1 MNAIK
6 HLSIRKKLLV
16 MLVAPFLALLVFGGL
31 VIGERMHDASA
42 AESLHDEAEYAVALA
57 AIVHESQAERGMT
70 AGFIGSQG
78 SKFVTELPQ
87 QRTAYDKAVANYEAL
102 KQRLP
107 VSELPKKYAEKLP
120 GIERDME
127 RRHSIRNRVDQ
138 LDIPLAE
145 ALKFYTSFNGS
156 VLNKIGLMREKAES
170 PSLSA
175 AVSAY
180 TNFMLSKE
188 RAGIERAVL
197 TGVFDQDQFTQAS
210 FIKFNRIVEAQQS
223 YLNVFK
229 SFASPTQQEA
239 YKKASSHS
247 SYSEVQRL
255 REVAL
260 ERGMQGD
267 FGVDPTYWFKTI
279 TGKIGQLKSVE
290 DFLANDLLQLSGVAK
305 SDAQRDEIIE
315 IVILAIVIGIT
326 LFISKVIVQ
335 GITGPM
341 QQLQTELQQIDSS
354 GEFVI
359 GMDTDSR
366 DEVGDMVRSLKSFVA
381 SVRET
386 FTDVGG
392 VVEQIAEGNFSSR
405 ITRDMRGD
413 TERLKDSVN
422 RSADQISEVMD
433 DLGGVMSALSRGD
446 FSQKMNPAVPGDF
459 KDVATSVSSTVD
471 STQEAL
477 AAIKEVMEAM
487 ARGDFTRRI
496 DAELQGEFDLLK
508 QNVNTSLNN
517 LEEAFDEIST
527 VALAQAE
534 GNLSKSITGTYQGAL
549 DDLKQALNQSVSQNR
564 ETVQQITA
572 SSDEVAQNAKKVAQ
586 GGNALSDR
594 TQQQAAALEQTSAST
609 EELAVTVKQNADN
622 ADNASQL
629 ADVARRNAEEGSEIM
644 KRAQEAM
651 KEMQSSA
658 KAIGEITGLIDSI
671 AFQTNLLA
679 LNAAVEAARAGDNGR
694 GFAVV
699 ASEVR
704 NLAQKSAESARKINE
719 LIGNSVATVEAGS
732 AQVKRS
738 SESLEQ
744 ITENINEVAG
754 RVTEISVACN
764 QQAQGISQLT
774 EAIHSMDRN
783 TQQNAE
789 MVDNTLLAVEDLNGL
804 ANGLR
809 EQMSHFQLDDN
820 SGYQVDEESYDEA
833 YEPA

>member
-1 MNAIK
+1 M
-6 HLSIRKKLLV
+6 
-16 MLVAPFLALLVFGGL
+16 MTAPFLALLIFAGMA
-31 VIGERMHDASA
+31 IGERMHDASA
-42 AESLHDEAEYAVALA
+42 TATLHDEAEYAVALA
-57 AIVHESQAERGMT
+57 AIVHESQKERGMT

-78 SKFVTELPQ
+78 TEFVSELPQ
-87 QRTAYDKAVANYEAL
+87 QRVVYDKAVEKYEAL

-107 VSELPKKYAEKLP
+107 VSDLPTKYSDTLTEIESRMEQRH
-120 GIERDME
+120 GIRQQ
-127 RRHSIRNRVDQ
+127 VDQ
-138 LDIPLAE
+138 LSISLGE
-145 ALKFYTSFNGS
+145 ALAFYTGFNS
-156 VLNKIGLMREKAES
+156 KVLNATSLMRDKAES
-170 PSLSA
+170 PALSS

-180 TNFMLSKE
+180 MNFMLSKE

-197 TGVFDQDQFTQAS
+197 TATFAQDQFTPAS
-210 FIKFNRIVEAQQS
+210 FVKFNKLVEAQDS
-223 YLNVFK
+223 YLNVFE
-229 SFASPTQQEA
+229 SFASESQLAA
-239 YKKASSHS
+239 YKKATTDS
-247 SYSEVQRL
+247 SYKEVQRM
-255 REVAL
+255 RDIAV
-260 ERGMQGD
+260 ERGLAGG
-267 FGVDPTYWFKTI
+267 FGIEAGYWFNTI
-279 TGKIGQLKSVE
+279 TAKLGQLKQVE
-290 DFLANDLLQLSGVAK
+290 DTLAGDLMTMSETALNEAR
-305 SDAQRDEIIE
+305 RDEIIE
-315 IVILAIVIGIT
+315 IILLVVVIGIT
-326 LFISKVIVQ
+326 LYISKVIVQ

-341 QQLQTELQQIDSS
+341 QQLQNELKQIDSS

-359 GMDTDSR
+359 SMDTDSR
-366 DEVGDMVRSLKSFVA
+366 DEVGDMVRSLKGFVG

-392 VVEQIAEGNFSSR
+392 VVEQIAEGNFSAR
-405 ITRDMRGD
+405 IQREMRGD

-422 RSADQISEVMD
+422 RSAQQISGVMD
-433 DLGGVMSALSRGD
+433 DLGSVMAALSRGD
-446 FSQKMNPAVPGDF
+446 FSRKMDPAVPGDF
-459 KDVATSVSSTVD
+459 KQVAKSVSATVD
-471 STQEAL
+471 STQEAMS
-477 AAIKEVMEAM
+477 AIRVVMEAM

-496 DAELQGEFDLLK
+496 DAELQGEFDQLK
-508 QNVNTSLNN
+508 QNVNLSLTN

-534 GNLSKSITGTYQGAL
+534 GNLSKSIVGNYQGAL
-549 DDLKQALNQSVSQNR
+549 DDLKQALNQSVEQNR
-564 ETVQQITA
+564 TTVQRITE
-572 SSDEVAQNAKKVAQ
+572 SSDEVAENARKVAQ

-609 EELAVTVKQNADN
+609 EELAATVKQNADN

-629 ADVARRNAEEGSEIM
+629 ADVARQNAEEGSEIM
-644 KRAQEAM
+644 KQAQEAM

-738 SESLEQ
+738 SEQLDQ
-744 ITENINEVAG
+744 ITGNINEVAS

-764 QQAQGISQLT
+764 EQAQGISQLT

-783 TQQNAE
+783 TQKNAE
-789 MVDNTLLAVEDLNGL
+789 MVDNTLMAVEGLNGL
-804 ANGLR
+804 ASDLR
-809 EQMSHFQLDDN
+809 EQMSHFQLEAAGASFSQEAED
-820 SGYQVDEESYDEA
+820 SYEEDF
-833 YEPA
+833 EPA